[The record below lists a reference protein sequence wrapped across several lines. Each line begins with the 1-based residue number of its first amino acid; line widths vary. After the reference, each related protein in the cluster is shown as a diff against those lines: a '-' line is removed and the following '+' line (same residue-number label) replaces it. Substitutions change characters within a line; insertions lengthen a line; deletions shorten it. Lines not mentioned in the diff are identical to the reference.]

1 MLVVG
6 YMKSLA
12 LLLIGYFTT
21 IHQENELKNDI
32 HTLVG
37 CLLPSV
43 FPGQQLQ
50 TNFLRLSNATYEHQT
65 TRSLNQSQIWT
76 RIYLKGAWIGQIY
89 PHRSTSSPIKD

>member
-1 MLVVG
+1 MVFHLTG
-6 YMKSLA
+6 LA

-43 FPGQQLQ
+43 SPGQELE
-50 TNFLRLSNATYEHQT
+50 TNFLRYGDPNKGLI
-65 TRSLNQSQIWT
+65 SQICFFIHKLENRT
-76 RIYLKGAWIGQIY
+76 PNQMLQYACRQK
-89 PHRSTSSPIKD
+89 